1 MLTINNF
8 LKQANLIKPIN
19 CLENKLLLKSSEVDF
34 LISIKLLNKH
44 QQRKSE
50 IFSNSIKLNLELL
63 NIFYTL
69 VMCGNINL
77 ASECLS
83 ISQPAISLY
92 IKKLEKQNGT
102 VLFDKLNSKKVI
114 KLTNEGL
121 ILFNYI
127 QRLFQIL
134 QESIDI
140 SNYKFLNLYDE
151 NRQVYNVRENNHNNE
166 LSLPLLTTNKK
177 FFSSKIKSSNFHFF
191 STSIKNILEIKSISF
206 EYFETQSKLLW
217 LRTKTNYSSMSNLS
231 ISFLNDKINFKIM
244 EINKLN
250 SIQLININCIA
261 YVRNINIV
269 EVQTSKGFNTCLE
282 LKISNLL
289 YWGSETSNSFNPF

>member
-8 LKQANLIKPIN
+8 LKRASLVKPIN
-19 CLENKLLLKSSEVDF
+19 CLENKLLLRSTDVDF
-34 LISIKLLNKH
+34 FITRRLLNKE
-44 QQRKSE
+44 QQRKNE
-50 IFSNSIKLNLELL
+50 IFLNSVKLNLELL

-69 VMCGNINL
+69 VICGNINS

-92 IKKLEKQNGT
+92 IKKLEKQSGT
-102 VLFDKLNSKKVI
+102 FLFDKLNSKKFI

-134 QESIDI
+134 QESVNI
-140 SNYKFLNLYDE
+140 SNDKFLNLCNEDL
-151 NRQVYNVRENNHNNE
+151 QVYNVRENNHNND
-166 LSLPLLTTNKK
+166 LSLSFLSTNKK
-177 FFSSKIKSSNFHFF
+177 FFSSKIKLLNSHFF
-191 STSIKNILEIKSISF
+191 STSLKTILEIKSINF
-206 EYFETQSKLLW
+206 EHFEIQSKLLW
-217 LRTKTNYSSMSNLS
+217 LRTKTKNSSMSNLA
-231 ISFLNDKINFKIM
+231 ITFLNDKINFKLM
-244 EINKLN
+244 EVNKLN

-261 YVRNINIV
+261 YFNNTNII

-289 YWGSETSNSFNPF
+289 YWGSET